1 MNAPIETET
10 KLDESLPARPA
21 WRRALLLILPL
32 LLVGP
37 SLLPGKRFMPI
48 APVCFEPLATEY
60 PEAAAAAWEGAN
72 QWTADR
78 LFPALS
84 DEVTARS
91 ALREGHA
98 PLWTPLAGLGAP
110 LAAGSIAGIWYP
122 PHWLWLWLPPDVAA
136 GWHALLAVFLAGLGM
151 QLFLERRGLS
161 QTAALLGAF
170 ALQSGGFGIANL
182 HLAMKF
188 DAALWLP
195 WCLWAIDGI
204 FAGRRAAPLALAFSL
219 ACSFLAGFVPIA
231 IFVALAAGAWLAF
244 RTITSKQWSALPIGA
259 VALTCGIG
267 LAALQLLP
275 MLEASENSL
284 RRTTDADVIADGRVP
299 SAALLTLIA
308 PKLFGVPTEERFA
321 PGLGAVWAYTDDS
334 DDELAQRAVLL
345 EWNLAAGVVVLL
357 LAAAGL
363 AGAGRHAIFPGL
375 SALAVL
381 LFVLGL
387 PPMSWLYGLP
397 GFDLGAPTRAGAVL
411 WVLWPWLAALGVD
424 ALRGVSVVPRR
435 ALITA
440 VLICAAFGSV
450 WWLSTSN
457 EGFAN
462 EIYAELPARLEV
474 DRALVEQ
481 YMPAEALAADAGR
494 IRGQGLE
501 LLLTA
506 LAGGAAAWLIRKPRF
521 AVVAGVLICVEAVS
535 LSRTHLAPRDL
546 GGIEFAPQSKRMT
559 ALHQVS
565 DDGRV
570 LRHDASESGLD
581 EVLNLARP
589 NLPQLYNTADL
600 STYQVFTPRWQVDL
614 MSLVDP
620 RSPYLT
626 GASRISDVEQLDH
639 QLLDRLGVNA
649 VLSQHD
655 LEREELMRIDSAAG
669 WRLYRRHGSLPIAR
683 IVPALEYCSTDAVA
697 LNLLASHALDPVE
710 TATIVPSGPGG
721 SSPQGDEPL
730 DPARHRK
737 GVLQWLRADANH
749 FAVSI
754 QASDGGWLVVRE
766 AWYPGW
772 HATVNGESS
781 EVLRVDHA
789 FRAVRVPAG
798 NVEVEFE
805 YRPPSFTRG
814 IWISA
819 LSLLL
824 ALATLL
830 LPRRGIA

>member
-1 MNAPIETET
+1 MNVSSEAQTARE
-10 KLDESLPARPA
+10 DAQPARPA

-37 SLLPGKRFMPI
+37 SLMPGKRFLPI
-48 APVCFEPLATEY
+48 APVCFEPLATEH
-60 PEAAAAAWEGAN
+60 PEAAEAAWEDAN

-84 DEVTARS
+84 DEVAARS
-91 ALREGHA
+91 ALSAGRA

-110 LAAGSIAGIWYP
+110 LAAGSIAGVWYP
-122 PHWLWLWLPPDVAA
+122 PRWLWLWLPPDLAT

-161 QTAALLGAF
+161 ACAALIGAL
-170 ALQSGGFGIANL
+170 ALQAGGFGIANL

-195 WCLWAIDGI
+195 WSLWAIDGI
-204 FAGRRAAPLALAFSL
+204 FARRRGAPFALALSL

-231 IFVALAAGAWLAF
+231 IFVALTAGAWLLF
-244 RTITSKQWSALPIGA
+244 RTLTSRQWSALPIGA
-259 VALTCGIG
+259 AALVFGIG
-267 LAALQLLP
+267 MAAIQLLP
-275 MLEASENSL
+275 TLEASENSL
-284 RRTTDADVIADGRVP
+284 RRPTDAAVIAEGRVP

-308 PKLFGVPTEERFA
+308 PKLYGVPTEERFA
-321 PGLGAVWAYTDDS
+321 PGLGAVWAFTDDA

-345 EWNLAAGVVVLL
+345 EWNLAAGVVALL
-357 LAAAGL
+357 LAAAGI
-363 AGAGRHAIFPGL
+363 AGGGRHAIFPGL
-375 SALAVL
+375 AALAVL
-381 LFVLGL
+381 LFVLGW
-387 PPMSWLYGLP
+387 PPLAWLYGLP
-397 GFDLGAPTRAGAVL
+397 GFDLGAPTRASAVL

-424 ALRGVSVVPRR
+424 ALRGPGVVPRR
-435 ALITA
+435 ALVA
-440 VLICAAFGSV
+440 ALLICAAFGATC
-450 WWLSTSN
+450 WIGTSD

-481 YMPAEALAADAGR
+481 YMPPDALAADARR
-494 IRGQGLE
+494 IREQGLE
-501 LLLTA
+501 LLLIA
-506 LAGGAAAWLIRKPRF
+506 IAGGAAAWLLRRPRF
-521 AVVAGVLICVEAVS
+521 VVIAGLLIAVEGVS
-535 LSRTHLAPRDL
+535 LSRSHLAPRNL
-546 GGIEFAPQSKRMT
+546 GGVAFAPSSDRMT
-559 ALHQVS
+559 ALS
-565 DDGRV
+565 RTADDGRI

-581 EVLNLARP
+581 EVLHLARP
-589 NLPQLYNTADL
+589 NLPQLYDTADL

-620 RSPYLT
+620 RSAYLT

-649 VLSQHD
+649 VLSQHE
-655 LEREELMRIDSAAG
+655 LERDELRLIDTAPG

-683 IVPALEYCSTDAVA
+683 IVPALEFCATDAVA
-697 LNLLASHALDPVE
+697 MNLLSSHALDPQE
-710 TATIVPSGPGG
+710 TATMVPSGPGG
-721 SSPQGDEPL
+721 TPPQGSQPL

-737 GVLQWLRADANH
+737 GVLQWRRPAANR

-754 QASDGGWLVVRE
+754 QGSDGGWLVVRE

-772 HATVNGESS
+772 RATVNGDSTP
-781 EVLRVDHA
+781 VLRVDHA

-798 NVEVEFE
+798 EVEVEFE
-805 YRPPSFTRG
+805 YRPASFTRG
-814 IWISA
+814 SRISA

-824 ALATLL
+824 AMMMLFLPKRGLA
-830 LPRRGIA
+830 